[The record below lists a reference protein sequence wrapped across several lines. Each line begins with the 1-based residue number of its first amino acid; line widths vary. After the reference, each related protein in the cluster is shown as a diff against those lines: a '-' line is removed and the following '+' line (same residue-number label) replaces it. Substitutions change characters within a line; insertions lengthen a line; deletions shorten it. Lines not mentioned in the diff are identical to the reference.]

1 MKRGKTRFALLLAG
15 LCVAALGIA
24 AVLAVLV
31 FDWRPDTGAYK
42 TEGPVKALWV
52 PMVTRDGALSTVTAD
67 MTEDEANAALQT
79 LVDRAVSTGTNT
91 LLFEV
96 QSAGSTGVYYT
107 DKKFAP
113 VNAQADPL
121 ALLCTLAQKSGVQ
134 VIAVVQPFAAGP
146 AGAPAQKGTAAAD
159 FYSENTVYNG
169 TRWFNPLN
177 VRAMD
182 TLASAYARL
191 LGHYPVAGVVF
202 TGLSFDAKSAD
213 VQTALAHFGDK
224 MKSHASNK
232 SIGLSFNS
240 KTSLLSTA
248 QVTALCQN
256 GFSLL
261 LPAGSDAVAFASWQA
276 AAPEGVAV
284 LPAPGNATR
293 ADFAALLRT
302 LSLQGTL
309 TGAVLG
315 NPAEVTE
322 TPALTGLMVSYF
334 DPPIAI
340 SAPGTTTSLTIGY
353 PADGSSVTSE
363 TVVVLGTS
371 DPALPLT
378 LNGTEVPGRAAG
390 GSFAVEVPLEV
401 GKNELTFA
409 QPGGESLSTAVI
421 RKDTTPTPPTTT
433 ATPAPTP
440 NTKLDTTLAGRT
452 VQVTKQLASALKDA
466 SNNDAI
472 AMSLKQGANT
482 TIRGTVETLRSGK
495 IVPAYQLAN
504 GDYLLAD
511 NAELLDENE
520 GGAVTLASPTA
531 STNERG
537 DVTLHLP
544 GGTPVVYDSLRGNE
558 LKLKFYGT
566 TLGFDPALLT
576 GDFVSA
582 ATAEPL
588 DEETDGA
595 AGTLLTLTLRPGS
608 GFWGYDVYY
617 DGNDTVLYF
626 QKAPQVS
633 TVPGK
638 PLTGVRIVLDAGH
651 GGKDNGAAGIGA
663 GVGMPEKAVNLALAV
678 AVQERL
684 EQLGA
689 TVWMTRTDDTFPTLQ
704 DRWAIQ
710 QKDRPDFFIAL
721 HHNSTGLTKDTSK
734 AMGLEVYYF
743 DRISASFA
751 QNLMDSVAAATGR
764 DTDTPKWNYF
774 YVTRITSAPSVL
786 FEFGYLVNPQE
797 YEACTSEAGIRAA
810 AEGVA
815 EGILRTLPATP

>member
-1 MKRGKTRFALLLAG
+1 MKGKTRFALLLAG
-15 LCVAALGIA
+15 LCVVALGIA

-31 FDWRPDTGAYK
+31 FDWRPDTGAY
-42 TEGPVKALWV
+42 TAEGPVKALWV
-52 PMVTRDGALSTVTAD
+52 PMVTGDGTLSTVTAD
-67 MTEDEANAALQT
+67 MTEDEAAAALQT
-79 LVDRAVSTGTNT
+79 VVDRAVSAGANT

-113 VNAQADPL
+113 VNTQADPL
-121 ALLCTLAQKSGVQ
+121 ALLCTLAQKAGVQ

-146 AGAPAQKGTAAAD
+146 AGTPAQKGTAAAD
-159 FYSENTVYNG
+159 FYSENTVYDNA
-169 TRWFNPLN
+169 RWFNPLN

-202 TGLSFDAKSAD
+202 SNLSFGAESAD
-213 VQTALAHFGDK
+213 VQAALVSFGDK
-224 MKSHASNK
+224 MKSHAHHK
-232 SIGLSFNS
+232 SIGLSFDS
-240 KTSLLSTA
+240 KDSLLSTA

-256 GFSLL
+256 GFDLL
-261 LPAGSDAVAFASWQA
+261 LPAGSDVTAFALWQA
-276 AAPEGVAV
+276 AAPEGAAV
-284 LPAPGNATR
+284 LPTPGNTTTR
-293 ADFAALLRT
+293 SDFAALLRT

-309 TGAVLG
+309 AGAVLG
-315 NPAEVTE
+315 NPTEVAE

-334 DPPIAI
+334 DTPIAV
-340 SAPGTTTSLTIGY
+340 SAPQTTPKLTTGY

-390 GSFAVEVPLEV
+390 GSFAIEVPLEV
-401 GKNELTFA
+401 GKNQLTFA
-409 QPGGESLSTAVI
+409 QPGGESLSTTVI
-421 RKDTTPTPPTTT
+421 RKDTTTTT
-433 ATPAPTP
+433 PATPAPTP
-440 NTKLDTTLAGRT
+440 NTKLDTALAGRT
-452 VQVTKQLASALKDA
+452 VQVTKQLASALTDA
-466 SNNDAI
+466 GSDDAI
-472 AMSLKQGANT
+472 AMSLKQGAKIA
-482 TIRGTVETLRSGK
+482 IRGTVETLRSGS
-495 IVPAYQLAN
+495 IVPAYQLAS

-511 NAELLDENE
+511 NAELLGEDATA
-520 GGAVTLASPTA
+520 AVTLAAPAA
-531 STNERG
+531 STDARG
-537 DVTLHLP
+537 DVTLQLP
-544 GGTPVVYDSLRGNE
+544 GGTPVVYDSLRGDE

-566 TLGFDPALLT
+566 TLGFDPALLVN
-576 GDFVSA
+576 DFVSE

-588 DEETDGA
+588 DEEADGA
-595 AGTLLTLTLRPGS
+595 AGTLVTLTLRPGS

-617 DGNDTVLYF
+617 DGDNTVLYF
-626 QKAPQVS
+626 QKAPQAS

-638 PLTGVRIVLDAGH
+638 PLTGVRVLLDAGH
-651 GGKDNGAAGIGA
+651 GGTDNGAAGIGA
-663 GVGMPEKAVNLALAV
+663 GTGTTEKTVNLALTLAV
-678 AVQERL
+678 KERL

-689 TVWMTRTDDTFPTLQ
+689 TVLMTRTDDTFPTLQ
-704 DRWAIQ
+704 DRWAMQ
-710 QKDRPDFFIAL
+710 QQDRPDFFIAL
-721 HHNSTGLTKDTSK
+721 HHNSTGLTKDTSEAK
-734 AMGLEVYYF
+734 GLEVYYF
-743 DRISASFA
+743 DRVSASFA

-764 DTDTPKWNYF
+764 ATDTPKWNYF

-797 YEACTSEAGIRAA
+797 YEDCTSEAGIRAA

>member
-1 MKRGKTRFALLLAG
+1 MKKGKTRFALLLAG
-15 LCVAALGIA
+15 LCVVALGIA

-31 FDWRPDTGAYK
+31 FDWRPDAGAYK
-42 TEGPVKALWV
+42 TEGPIKALWV
-52 PMVTRDGALSTVTAD
+52 PMVTGEGALSTVTAD
-67 MTEDEANAALQT
+67 MTEEEASAALQT
-79 LVDRAVSTGTNT
+79 VVDRAVSAGANT

-121 ALLCTLAQKSGVQ
+121 ALLCTLAQKAGVQ

-146 AGAPAQKGTAAAD
+146 TGAAAQKGTAAAD

-202 TGLSFDAKSAD
+202 TGLSFNAKSAD

-261 LPAGSDAVAFASWQA
+261 LPAGSDATAFASWQA

-284 LPAPGNATR
+284 LPTPGNATR
-293 ADFAALLRT
+293 SDFAALLRT

-309 TGAVLG
+309 AGAVLG
-315 NPAEVTE
+315 NPTEVAE
-322 TPALTGLMVSYF
+322 TPALTGLLVSYF
-334 DPPIAI
+334 DTPIAVT
-340 SAPGTTTSLTIGY
+340 APGTSPSLAIGY

-363 TVVVLGTS
+363 TVVVLGSS

-378 LNGTEVPGRAAG
+378 LGGTDVPGRAAG
-390 GSFAVEVPLEV
+390 GSFAVEVPLAV

-409 QPGGESLSTAVI
+409 QPGGKSLTTTVI
-421 RKDTTPTPPTTT
+421 RKDTTPPTAT

-440 NTKLDTTLAGRT
+440 NTKLDTALAGRT
-452 VQVTKQLASALKDA
+452 VQVTKQLASALTDA
-466 SNNDAI
+466 ASDDAI
-472 AMSLKQGANT
+472 AMSLKQGAKA
-482 TIRGTVETLRSGK
+482 TIRGTVETLRGGK
-495 IVPAYQLAN
+495 IVSVYQLAN

-511 NAELLDENE
+511 TAELLDENE
-520 GGAVTLASPTA
+520 GGAVTLATPTA
-531 STNERG
+531 STDERG

-576 GDFVSA
+576 GDFISA

-588 DEETDGA
+588 DEETDGT
-595 AGTLLTLTLRPGS
+595 AGTLVTLTLRTGS

-626 QKAPQVS
+626 QKAPQAS

-638 PLTGVRIVLDAGH
+638 PLTGVRVLLDAGH
-651 GGKDNGAAGIGA
+651 GGTDNGAAGIGA
-663 GVGMPEKAVNLALAV
+663 GSGTTEKTVNLALTL

-689 TVWMTRTDDTFPTLQ
+689 TVLMTRTDDTFPTLQ
-704 DRWAIQ
+704 DRWAMQ

-721 HHNSTGLTKDTSK
+721 HHNSTGLTKDTSEAK
-734 AMGLEVYYF
+734 GLEVYYF
-743 DRISASFA
+743 DRVSASFA
-751 QNLMDSVAAATGR
+751 QNLMDSVAAASGR
-764 DTDTPKWNYF
+764 ITDTPKWNYF
-774 YVTRITSAPSVL
+774 YVTRTTSAPSVL

-797 YEACTSEAGIRAA
+797 YEDCTSEAGIRAA

>member
-1 MKRGKTRFALLLAG
+1 MKKGKTRFALLLTG
-15 LCVAALGIA
+15 LCVVALGIA

-31 FDWRPDTGAYK
+31 FDWRPDAGAYK
-42 TEGPVKALWV
+42 AEGPIKALWV
-52 PMVTRDGALSTVTAD
+52 PMVTGEGALSTVTAG
-67 MTEDEANAALQT
+67 MTEEEASAALQT
-79 LVDRAVSTGTNT
+79 VVDRAVSAGANT

-121 ALLCTLAQKSGVQ
+121 ALLCTLAQKAGVQ

-146 AGAPAQKGTAAAD
+146 TGAAAQKGTAAAD

-202 TGLSFDAKSAD
+202 TGLSFNAKSAD

-261 LPAGSDAVAFASWQA
+261 LPAGSDATAFASWQA

-284 LPAPGNATR
+284 LPTPGNATR

-309 TGAVLG
+309 AGAVLG
-315 NPAEVTE
+315 NPTEVAE
-322 TPALTGLMVSYF
+322 TPALTGLLVSYF
-334 DPPIAI
+334 DTPIAI
-340 SAPGTTTSLTIGY
+340 TAPGTSPSLAIGY

-363 TVVVLGTS
+363 TVVVLGSS

-378 LNGTEVPGRAAG
+378 LGGTDVPGRAAG
-390 GSFAVEVPLEV
+390 GSFAVEVPLAV

-409 QPGGESLSTAVI
+409 QPSGKSLTTTVI
-421 RKDTTPTPPTTT
+421 RKDTTPPTAT

-440 NTKLDTTLAGRT
+440 NTKLDTALAGRT
-452 VQVTKQLASALKDA
+452 VQVTKQLASALTDA
-466 SNNDAI
+466 ASDDAI
-472 AMSLKQGANT
+472 AMSLKQGAKA
-482 TIRGTVETLRSGK
+482 TIRGTVETLRGGK
-495 IVPAYQLAN
+495 IVSVYQLAN

-511 NAELLDENE
+511 TAELLDENE
-520 GGAVTLASPTA
+520 GGAVTLATPTA
-531 STNERG
+531 STDERG

-566 TLGFDPALLT
+566 TLGFDPALLVN
-576 GDFVSA
+576 DFVSE

-588 DEETDGA
+588 DEETDGT
-595 AGTLLTLTLRPGS
+595 AGTLVTLTLRTGS

-626 QKAPQVS
+626 QKAPQAS

-638 PLTGVRIVLDAGH
+638 PLTGVRVLLDAGH
-651 GGKDNGAAGIGA
+651 GGTDNGAAGIGA
-663 GVGMPEKAVNLALAV
+663 GSGTTEKTVNLALTLATK
-678 AVQERL
+678 ERL

-689 TVWMTRTDDTFPTLQ
+689 TVLMTRTDDTFPTLQ
-704 DRWAIQ
+704 DRWAMQ
-710 QKDRPDFFIAL
+710 QQDRPDFFIAL
-721 HHNSTGLTKDTSK
+721 HHNSTGLTKDTSEAK
-734 AMGLEVYYF
+734 GLEVYYF

-751 QNLMDSVAAATGR
+751 QTLMDTVAAASGR
-764 DTDTPKWNYF
+764 ITDTPKWNYF

-797 YEACTSEAGIRAA
+797 YEDCTSEAGIRAA